1 MDSSQF
7 ITNDN
12 IVLVEAIKGIVSLG
26 TIVLFTRRI
35 QSSGDKRS
43 SDLLESLKFTIDAS
57 DKRTNDHISASDKRF
72 SDLLMSMKDTK
83 VIEGELLKEKLKSTN
98 DNIKKLTEDVEKVK
112 E

>member
-1 MDSSQF
+1 M
-7 ITNDN
+7 
-12 IVLVEAIKGIVSLG
+12 IKEVQICYL
-26 TIVLFTRRI
+26 
-35 QSSGDKRS
+35 
-43 SDLLESLKFTIDAS
+43 LKFTIDAS

-112 E
+112 EKYVENDNEK

>member
-43 SDLLESLKFTIDAS
+43 SDLLF
-57 DKRTNDHISASDKRF
+57 
-72 SDLLMSMKDTK
+72 
-83 VIEGELLKEKLKSTN
+83 IE
-98 DNIKKLTEDVEKVK
+98 IYYRCQR
-112 E
+112 